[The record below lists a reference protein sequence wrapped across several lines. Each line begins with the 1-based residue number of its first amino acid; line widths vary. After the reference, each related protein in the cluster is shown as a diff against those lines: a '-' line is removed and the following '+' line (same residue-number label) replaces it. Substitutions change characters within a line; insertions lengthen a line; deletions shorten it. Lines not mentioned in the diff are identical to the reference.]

1 MEITD
6 LPRATAPQTVPL
18 AGDLPVD
25 PLGTLPVLISPVVHL
40 GLLETSR
47 PFSLKWI
54 PTVATNELPVLPL
67 PVSLLPSQFHGSLV
81 LNYTDNFNSARSLQ
95 VVLSSPYVRRLQ

>member
-1 MEITD
+1 MTLVEITD

-25 PLGTLPVLISPVVHL
+25 PLGTLPELILPVVHL
-40 GLLETSR
+40 SLLETSR

-54 PTVATNELPVLPL
+54 QTVARNELPILPL
-67 PVSLLPSQFHGSLV
+67 PVSLLPSQFHGSLT
-81 LNYTDNFNSARSLQ
+81 LNYRDSFNSTQFPQ
-95 VVLSSPYVRRLQ
+95 VVSSA